1 MSITV
6 RGETRGKGDRE
17 MDGGEASGEF
27 CFETRLRNLIHL
39 SKDLKE
45 TRRLFMQ
52 ISGGKTFWAEGIIVD
67 RKALKGTYLE

>member
-1 MSITV
+1 MW
-6 RGETRGKGDRE
+6 GETRGKGDRE
-17 MDGGEASGEF
+17 MDGGEASGKL

-45 TRRLFMQ
+45 MRGLSMQ
-52 ISGGKTFWAEGIIVD
+52 ISRGKTWAEGIVS